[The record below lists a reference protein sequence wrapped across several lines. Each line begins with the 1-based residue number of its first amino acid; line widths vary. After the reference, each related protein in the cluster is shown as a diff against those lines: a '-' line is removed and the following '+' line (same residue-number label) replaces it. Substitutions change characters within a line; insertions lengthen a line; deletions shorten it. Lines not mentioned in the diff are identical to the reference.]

1 VDDVPVQYSEKSTH
15 SIFIEE
21 ANLRIPLQLDG
32 IISGFT
38 TRQPSM
44 AELADI
50 SNHVEMTS
58 ADDWNPDSKDFA
70 KAEEKAL
77 TS

>member
-1 VDDVPVQYSEKSTH
+1 VQYLEKSTH
-15 SIFIEE
+15 LIFIEE
-21 ANLRIPLQLDG
+21 ANPRIPLHLDG

-44 AELADI
+44 AEVADF
-50 SNHVEMTS
+50 SNHVEMML

-70 KAEEKAL
+70 KAEEKSF
-77 TS
+77 TN